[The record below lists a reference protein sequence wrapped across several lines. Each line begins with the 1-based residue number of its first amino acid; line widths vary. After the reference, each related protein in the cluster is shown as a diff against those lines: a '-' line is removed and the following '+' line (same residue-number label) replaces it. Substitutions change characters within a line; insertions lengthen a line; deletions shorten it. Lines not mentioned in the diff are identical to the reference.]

1 MTIDIFRSDVKKG
14 LQSTARTVPT
24 GCGGLDKLLSG
35 GLHPGSVTMVYGEAE
50 TGKTSLTIQC
60 AVNATRLSCKVIF
73 IDSDGSFTPR
83 RLAQIASHD
92 LNEVAPRITLVQPTT
107 FQEQALAIDRL
118 DEYLTP
124 QVGLVIVDTITS
136 LYRAEFEKSKEIMFK
151 MNRELGRQ
159 LANLAQIARTRKI
172 ATLITGQ
179 VRNVFLEGFVSTE
192 PVGTRVLKF
201 WSDTV
206 LNLRPA
212 DHRNTIKA
220 ILEKKAHHSGPDSC
234 YFSIEENGICDCR

>member
-1 MTIDIFRSDVKKG
+1 LTIDIFRNDVKTG

-24 GCGGLDKLLSG
+24 GCGGLDKLLNG
-35 GLHPGSVTMVYGEAE
+35 GLQPGNVSMVYGEAE
-50 TGKTSLTIQC
+50 TGKTSLAIQC
-60 AVNATRLSCKVIF
+60 AVNATRLGCKAIF

-92 LNEVAPRITLVQPTT
+92 LNEVAPKITLVQPTT

-118 DEYLTP
+118 DQYLTP
-124 QVGLVIVDTITS
+124 QVGLIVVDTITS
-136 LYRAEFEKSKEIMFK
+136 LYRAEFDKSKEKMFK

-172 ATLITGQ
+172 ATLITSQ
-179 VRNVFLEGFVSTE
+179 VRNVFLEGSVTTE
-192 PVGTRVLKF
+192 PVATRSLKF

-220 ILEKKAHHSGPDSC
+220 IVEKHAQRTGPNSC
-234 YFSIEENGICDCR
+234 YLSIEENGICDCR